1 MRRSLKAK
9 LILSYLGV
17 ALATVL
23 VVSAIIRLTSGQSLM
38 NLVVEEQTALLKE
51 TAQTYYTDNGTL
63 EGFFDYYIQTN
74 RRLPNPPPQ
83 DESPGGQSRPPQE
96 RERDMRGLNGLIDT
110 QHRALIPTFGY
121 EIGETVPENRIKKS
135 IPVEVD
141 GQVIAYILPD
151 TSFEFKL
158 SAEEQLFLQR
168 TNLAIGGA
176 ALAGVLIAVIM
187 GILLANRLLNPIR
200 RLINAS
206 KALAGGSLQ
215 QQVPVTSQD
224 ELGQLANTFNQMS
237 ADLFK
242 ADQQRRRMTADITH
256 DLGTPL
262 QVISGYVE
270 MLEEGVVALSP
281 ERIEIIKTEIGHLR
295 RLVDDLTTLAQVEAG
310 GLDIQLAPLQP
321 TALLERIYKAYQP
334 IAARKGIELSL
345 DIPQSTPAILA
356 DEGRM
361 LQVLKNLLEN
371 AMRYTPKGGA
381 IRLCAQAGE
390 RIQLRVADTGSGI
403 DPEDLP
409 YVFDRFY
416 RADKARGGN
425 SGKMGLG
432 LAICKALVKAQN
444 GSISAESGGKGQGA
458 SMIITFDPAPAQ
470 AAPPD
475 AA

>member
-1 MRRSLKAK
+1 MRRSLKVK

-23 VVSAIIRLTSGQSLM
+23 IVSAIIRLTSGQSLM

-51 TAQTYYTDNGTL
+51 TAQTYYSANGTL
-63 EGFFDYYIQTN
+63 EGFFDYYMQTN

-83 DESPGGQSRPPQE
+83 DTPPDEQGKPPQG
-96 RERDMRGLNGLIDT
+96 RDMRGLNGLIDP

-121 EIGETVPENRIKKS
+121 EVGETVPEERIKKS
-135 IPVEVD
+135 IPIEVD
-141 GQVIAYILPD
+141 DQVIAYILPD

-176 ALAGVLIAVIM
+176 ALAGVLLAVIM
-187 GILLANRLLNPIR
+187 GILLANGLLKPIR
-200 RLINAS
+200 RLIDAS

-215 QQVPVTSQD
+215 QQVPVASQD
-224 ELGQLANTFNQMS
+224 ELGQLTNTFNQMS
-237 ADLFK
+237 TDLFR

-262 QVISGYVE
+262 QVISGYIE
-270 MLEEGVVALSP
+270 MLEEGVVTLSP
-281 ERIEIIKTEIGHLR
+281 QRLEIIKTEIGHLR

-321 TALLERIYKAYQP
+321 PVLLERIYNAYHP
-334 IAARKGIELSL
+334 IAARKGITLTL
-345 DIPQSTPAILA
+345 DVPQSMPDILA

-361 LQVLKNLLEN
+361 MQVLKNLLEN

-381 IRLCAQAGE
+381 IRLSAQAGS

-403 DPEDLP
+403 EADDLP

-416 RADKARGGN
+416 RADKSRGGN

-432 LAICKALVKAQN
+432 LAICKALVIAQN
-444 GSISAESGGKGQGA
+444 GMISAESAGKGQGA
-458 SMIITFDPAPAQ
+458 CMVITFNPAPAQ

-475 AA
+475 AD